1 MTITWKVISKI
12 WRFLKSKHKNL
23 ISYGGAGSGKSYTT
37 AQFLITK
44 AYNERNK
51 HFLITRKTNPSLKIT
66 AYQLILQLLNE
77 IGIGYEEK
85 KVEQIILLPNGS
97 KFFFRGMDD
106 PEKIKSSEFN
116 YIWLEEA
123 TEFTEKDYQQLRLRL
138 RKPTG
143 DRNRNQMFLTFN
155 PISKTNWVYPYF
167 FEYSQ
172 PDTSILHT
180 TYKDNPF
187 LDREYVQILENLIE
201 QDKTYYE
208 VYTLGKF
215 ATIENTIYSNYDIV
229 SKLPKHFD
237 EIIYGVDYGYNNPS
251 AVIKIGLRDQ
261 EVWIIDELYKSKL
274 TNADLIEELKEFVN
288 PKGPLYCDSAEPNR
302 IEEMIRAGFNAFP
315 ADKSVKDGI
324 DFVKRKKIHI
334 HEYCVNTIKEI
345 RNYKWK
351 EDRGGNVLDEPVKF
365 MDHCYDDKTEILTE
379 NGWKLFKDL
388 ELTEKV
394 ATLNQEGIIEFHIPD
409 KYIKEYYEG
418 TMHFYESNNVNFS
431 VSPNHRMYVANQY
444 SVKIKKS
451 PIFDFKRIADLP
463 ELSWIA
469 RVGKINGGKRIDLDL
484 AEFVGFWL
492 AEGCKSFTR
501 GRKYVH
507 VDNSDKE
514 YLEHFKNI
522 FGGSLY
528 KSATVWRL
536 SIRSDKLYDFLP
548 NGKCFEKR
556 IPKIFFEASEEVID
570 ALIKGYIKGDGR
582 INNKGTS
589 ADSTSKGLIDDLQA
603 LSFMVGMAS
612 NVYRVSGWRFARTPS
627 NETSLCR
634 PVWRISWSK
643 EKRGVNGLG
652 LTEMHKSKIKNEHYK
667 GYIYCVEVKNHVIAV
682 RRNGR
687 IMWSGN
693 SMDAIRYAL
702 YSHKK
707 GMPVFLTRTD

>member
-85 KVEQIILLPNGS
+85 KAEQIILLSNGS

-167 FEYSQ
+167 FEHSQ

-365 MDHCYDDKTEILTE
+365 MDH
-379 NGWKLFKDL
+379 
-388 ELTEKV
+388 
-394 ATLNQEGIIEFHIPD
+394 A
-409 KYIKEYYEG
+409 
-418 TMHFYESNNVNFS
+418 
-431 VSPNHRMYVANQY
+431 
-444 SVKIKKS
+444 
-451 PIFDFKRIADLP
+451 
-463 ELSWIA
+463 
-469 RVGKINGGKRIDLDL
+469 
-484 AEFVGFWL
+484 
-492 AEGCKSFTR
+492 
-501 GRKYVH
+501 
-507 VDNSDKE
+507 
-514 YLEHFKNI
+514 
-522 FGGSLY
+522 
-528 KSATVWRL
+528 
-536 SIRSDKLYDFLP
+536 
-548 NGKCFEKR
+548 
-556 IPKIFFEASEEVID
+556 
-570 ALIKGYIKGDGR
+570 
-582 INNKGTS
+582 
-589 ADSTSKGLIDDLQA
+589 
-603 LSFMVGMAS
+603 
-612 NVYRVSGWRFARTPS
+612 
-627 NETSLCR
+627 
-634 PVWRISWSK
+634 
-643 EKRGVNGLG
+643 
-652 LTEMHKSKIKNEHYK
+652 
-667 GYIYCVEVKNHVIAV
+667 
-682 RRNGR
+682 
-687 IMWSGN
+687 
-693 SMDAIRYAL
+693 MDAIRYAL

-707 GMPVFLTRTD
+707 GMPIFLTRTD